1 MKVDLS
7 NVNISI
13 NEFQRLSQGDINA
26 GEVKLAGET
35 KLAKMNNHVGSTV
48 LNKEI
53 ISHAEVIAIKQA
65 LVKALSQN
73 GVAQAEI
80 DRIRQELGLAPKAAS
95 DVELRHRSI
104 MPLSRQK
111 IREILDRNAETI
123 NEHSRGHGGGVFIT
137 TSKTI
142 YGPRGMD
149 EASAAKRDAVNAKLV
164 EYDRQVNVD
173 EDIVRFQAI
182 VSNHADYATRE
193 ERGKILDMARS
204 QLDALL
210 RSCGADPSDDR
221 PATASIK
228 LRDGQ
233 TLELSAGMG
242 EKKFAE
248 LLRDL
253 ILRFSADPDG
263 PGAENADELEI
274 AAGLL
279 RLDADGR
286 EALWGTLADDPRGGF
301 KARAIAIQ
309 ALYNRGVTDY
319 ATLSLA
325 NQLSND
331 DAIALASAVL
341 AMPKNG
347 APEAIRE
354 NHDIAALLD
363 KAVRE
368 PADVAPADKAYV
380 PATRSAADAFR
391 AADGERRATEAGFHP
406 TEMPA
411 LAKAFAL
418 YKAAT
423 HCTDAEAVAEV
434 LSQGSKA
441 RRLLSYGGR
450 FALSPTD
457 FAKGLQL
464 VDRFHAWFATVVDD
478 VRNNR
483 KDTVT
488 KLYLGGD
495 IAKPRCA
502 RAIEKFL
509 FEEIASVPSA
519 NLDEPDAERLFG
531 MEHNAA
537 MRFIGNGHA
546 EDDTVCTLAAV
557 PPAKRRLVYEVFATI
572 DGPLAKTPQ
581 EKAARK
587 AIGNNAIV
595 LARILRNY
603 EGIAL
608 MKKEGTF
615 DREHLAELLFH
626 DFGVRPDADNRAVN
640 AACLAMFMHCDPAR
654 IRPLSYQLSVT
665 GAYFD
670 DCVNS
675 FEKGFRIPPPAYVT
689 GVTSYNGLECYDGTF
704 ANGLETFRK
713 DINRPEGAAL
723 SDGTEVLDAE
733 HVRFV
738 FRFPDADP
746 IVSRPGANNA
756 PATLEAL
763 AAVTGRVEALCGR
776 AHPDQI
782 SGVYYALSQ
791 YGVSRNIATGFLA
804 HGIAN
809 TEHLAMTFE
818 IGKDAGTGAVT
829 IHYSEPEG
837 FPFKFHWTTTVALD
851 GTMSATP
858 MVLENP
864 PYPEEPQPAN

>member
-1 MKVDLS
+1 MKVNLS

-26 GEVKLAGET
+26 GEVKLAGEN

-149 EASAAKRDAVNAKLV
+149 AASAAKRDAVNAKLV
-164 EYDRQVNVD
+164 EYDRRVNVD

-233 TLELSAGMG
+233 TLELSAGTS

-263 PGAENADELEI
+263 PGAENANELEI

-286 EALWGTLADDPRGGF
+286 EAFWGTLADDPRGGF

-309 ALYNRGVTDY
+309 ALNNRGVTDY

-325 NQLSND
+325 NKLSND

-341 AMPKNG
+341 AMPKNDDS
-347 APEAIRE
+347 EAIRE

-418 YKAAT
+418 YKAAA

-441 RRLLSYGGR
+441 RRVLSYGGR

-464 VDRFHAWFATVVDD
+464 VDRFQAWFENVADD

-483 KDTVT
+483 RDTVT
-488 KLYLGGD
+488 KLNLHPETSS
-495 IAKPRCA
+495 PRCA
-502 RAIEKFL
+502 RGIEKCV
-509 FEEIASVPSA
+509 FEEIARDPAA

-537 MRFIGNGHA
+537 MRFIGGGHVNDETA
-546 EDDTVCTLAAV
+546 RTLLAV
-557 PPAKRRLVYEVFATI
+557 PPEKRRLVYDVFAAI
-572 DGPLAKTPQ
+572 DDPLAKTPQ

-587 AIGNNAIV
+587 TVSPPEIL
-595 LARILRNY
+595 LARILRRH
-603 EGIAL
+603 EGL
-608 MKKEGTF
+608 ERMKKEGTF
-615 DREHLAELLFH
+615 DRPHLVETLFR
-626 DFGVRPDADNRAVN
+626 DYDVAADATTADINSAGLRKFMDYNPLQIVPLTFQ
-640 AACLAMFMHCDPAR
+640 LA
-654 IRPLSYQLSVT
+654 LT

-670 DCVNS
+670 DCVKS
-675 FEKGFRIPPPAYVT
+675 LDGGFRIPPAPYVGT
-689 GVTSYNGLECYDGTF
+689 SSYNGFQSHDGTS
-704 ANGLETFRK
+704 ALGLETFRK
-713 DINRPEGAAL
+713 DINRATGAAF

-746 IVSRPGANNA
+746 IVSRPGPDNA

-776 AHPDQI
+776 AHPEQI
-782 SGVYYALSQ
+782 SSVYYALSQ
-791 YGVSRNIATGFLA
+791 FGVSRNIRLGFLA
-804 HGIAN
+804 HGITN
-809 TEHLAMTFE
+809 TEHMAMRFAIE
-818 IGKDAGTGAVT
+818 RNAETGAVT
-829 IHYSEPEG
+829 VHYSEPEG
-837 FPFKFHWTTTVALD
+837 FPFKFHWTTTIALD
-851 GTMSATP
+851 GTMSSTP
-858 MVLENP
+858 MLLENP
-864 PYPEEPQPAN
+864 PMPEPQPAN